1 VTNRFLYVATVLI
14 WGSTWIAIEFQLGTV
29 APEISVFYR
38 YLLASALLFS
48 WCRYRGLS
56 LRFSGRSHVNFM
68 MLGIL
73 LFSLNYIAAYYA
85 QEHITSALTA
95 LAFSMVV
102 WMNIVNARIFFG
114 TRAGWRVIAGSI
126 LGVTGIAVLFLPQ
139 IEHYSTTDMTLYG
152 AALAVLG
159 AFLASLGNMV
169 SQAAQK
175 DGLPIIQSNAWGMLY
190 GAMLTAAIAM
200 WQGKAFVFDTSPE
213 YVVSL
218 LYLTLF
224 GSIAAFGS
232 YLKLLGRIGAHKA
245 GYAMVMFPV
254 VALVISVLFEGL
266 ELSKSIV
273 AGVTLVLAGNVFI
286 LRGRMPAERRVHSQP
301 DTQPHA
307 SIHEPQSRLFH
318 NAGSTKSSI
327 AVRLES
333 SRMTSPKMLCRSS
346 TDR

>member
-1 VTNRFLYVATVLI
+1 MSNRFLYVATVLI

-38 YLLASALLFS
+38 YLLASA
-48 WCRYRGLS
+48 
-56 LRFSGRSHVNFM
+56 
-68 MLGIL
+68 
-73 LFSLNYIAAYYA
+73 
-85 QEHITSALTA
+85 
-95 LAFSMVV
+95 
-102 WMNIVNARIFFG
+102 
-114 TRAGWRVIAGSI
+114 
-126 LGVTGIAVLFLPQ
+126 
-139 IEHYSTTDMTLYG
+139 
-152 AALAVLG
+152 
-159 AFLASLGNMV
+159 
-169 SQAAQK
+169 
-175 DGLPIIQSNAWGMLY
+175 
-190 GAMLTAAIAM
+190 
-200 WQGKAFVFDTSPE
+200 
-213 YVVSL
+213 L

-286 LRGRMPAERRVHSQP
+286 LRGRMPADRRVYSQP

-307 SIHEPQSRLFH
+307 SIHDPQSRLFH

-333 SRMTSPKMLCRSS
+333 SRMISPKMLCRSS